1 MLSAKYERKVSVEWF
16 LRNPEWYLNR
26 MLFPVKLFMACIT
39 FSITFEAMG
48 SSSIGLKF
56 LGSVLTLQSCGK

>member
-1 MLSAKYERKVSVEWF
+1 MLSVKYERKVSVEWF
-16 LRNPEWYLNR
+16 LRNPDWYLKR
-26 MLFPVKLFMACIT
+26 MLFPVKLFIACIT
-39 FSITFEAMG
+39 FSITFEVMG